1 MRCWIRRFQAEVKE
15 TDMDVVKEDTWTAGG
30 TQGDAKVS
38 KRNV

>member
-1 MRCWIRRFQAEVKE
+1 MKE
-15 TDMDVVKEDTWTAGG
+15 TDMDAVKEDMWMAGG